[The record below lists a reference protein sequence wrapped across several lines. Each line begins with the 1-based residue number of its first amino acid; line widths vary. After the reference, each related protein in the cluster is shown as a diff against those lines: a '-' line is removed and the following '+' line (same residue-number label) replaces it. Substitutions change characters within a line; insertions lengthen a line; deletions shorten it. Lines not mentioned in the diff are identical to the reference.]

1 MKKEDFEGLVRAL
14 GEARAYAGGRPVEG
28 LRVHARQEVDV
39 AEIRKRTGLSQAE
52 FSRQIGVSIGTL
64 RNWEQRRRKPEG
76 PARILLAMIARDP
89 KIVEK
94 TLIEAA

>member
-1 MKKEDFEGLVRAL
+1 MKKDDFEGLMRGL
-14 GEARAYAGGRPVEG
+14 DEARAHARGRPVEG

-39 AEIRKRTGLSQAE
+39 AGIRRRTGLSQAE

-64 RNWEQRRRKPEG
+64 RNWEQRRRTPEG

-94 TLIEAA
+94 TLTEAA